1 MTIEERRTALVFG
14 GARGIGAAAV
24 RKLAEDG
31 FAVALT
37 YVSRP
42 DSASELA
49 SSIRGGGG
57 NAVAIRADSADPEDP
72 GGSEQGGGRTGQT

>member
-1 MTIEERRTALVFG
+1 MEKIMTIEERRTALVFG

-31 FAVALT
+31 FAVAFT

-42 DSASELA
+42 TAHRSLLPQFEEEGEMLSPFGPTAPIPKRS
-49 SSIRGGGG
+49 
-57 NAVAIRADSADPEDP
+57 
-72 GGSEQGGGRTGQT
+72 GRQ